1 MAEASAAGPQQAP
14 VAATPP
20 ARLAAL
26 RAHGAATAD
35 PVGLRFAEALARR
48 SAGHSGEAGRL
59 LQARLDGAL
68 AALEAR
74 VAALSP
80 AAPAAPRTPQPG
92 PLHALVQQLAARHG
106 TPPAPA
112 PQAAAPR
119 RTQAG
124 GAPAAAAAPA
134 ARAEL
139 QALQFFRD
147 TWTELK
153 VTRQLNQSLAQPPQN
168 AGPLNSHRLVLRAL
182 ERLQALSPAYLQH
195 FMAQVDALFWLTQAN
210 PHIAATPPAGAVADG
225 ERKADNKADHKA
237 EKKRRPSRAKPAP
250 G

>member
-1 MAEASAAGPQQAP
+1 MP
-14 VAATPP
+14 T

-48 SAGHSGEAGRL
+48 SAGHTGEAGRL
-59 LQARLDGAL
+59 LQARLDHAL

-74 VAALSP
+74 VAALP
-80 AAPAAPRTPQPG
+80 TATPAAPRTPQPG
-92 PLHALVQQLAARHG
+92 PLHGLVQQLAAQHG
-106 TPPAPA
+106 TPPPPA

-119 RTQAG
+119 RAQGA
-124 GAPAAAAAPA
+124 GAPAVAAVPA

-153 VTRQLNQSLAQPPQN
+153 VTRQLNQSLAQPPHN
-168 AGPLNSHRLVLRAL
+168 AGPLNSHRLVLRTL
-182 ERLQALSPAYLQH
+182 ERLQSLSPSYLQH

-210 PHIAATPPAGAVADG
+210 PHLAAPLAAGATADG
-225 ERKADNKADHKA
+225 EKKA
-237 EKKRRPSRAKPAP
+237 EKKRRPGRAKPAP